1 MTTLTD
7 TPLPHPPLHTD
18 HPGPLRASAGP
29 AVEIVLPVH
38 NEQRV
43 LPQSVR
49 TLHGYLAIHLGR
61 PFQITIADN
70 ASTDATL
77 ARARELAEELPGVR
91 VLHLERKGRGNAL
104 RVAWG
109 ESRAEVVAYMGHRP
123 LDRALLPA
131 RTAGAAAREPQRYR
145 DRLAPGAGGPG
156 HPRDQAGGDTRAYNI
171 LLRGLLRF
179 GVSDAQCG
187 FKAARRESLAPLLEE
202 IEDDG
207 WFFDT
212 ELLYLAQRNRLAIH
226 EVPVTWTDDPDSRVD
241 IIATALADLRGIA
254 RLRRTARGGPP
265 RTRSG
270 DRRPARFHRR
280 RVVCRGLAA
289 ARCGGARGP
298 AATKVLL
305 APAIPVPEA
314 AAPHPGPAR
323 RTTIPPTFVV
333 RRRVCEPVGPS
344 PPAG

>member
-43 LPQSVR
+43 LPRSVR

-109 ESRAEVVAYMGHRP
+109 ESRAEVVAYMDIDLSTELSCLPGLLAP
-123 LDRALLPA
+123 LLENRSDIAI
-131 RTAGAAAREPQRYR
+131 GS
-145 DRLAPGAGGPG
+145 RLAPGA
-156 HPRDQAGGDTRAYNI
+156 RVTRGIKREAISRTYNI

-226 EVPVTWTDDPDSRVD
+226 EVPVTWTDDPDSRVE

-265 RTRSG
+265 RRDQAIAG
-270 DRRPARFHRR
+270 RP
-280 RVVCRGLAA
+280 VSPGAA
-289 ARCGGARGP
+289 
-298 AATKVLL
+298 
-305 APAIPVPEA
+305 
-314 AAPHPGPAR
+314 
-323 RTTIPPTFVV
+323 
-333 RRRVCEPVGPS
+333 
-344 PPAG
+344 